1 MGDSGVYCTIA
12 PPFIGDVGRGWCRLH
27 PEVMKKLSVS
37 SGAAV
42 LVSDGIHSAAYYAH
56 PVVEEPNWADKEDKQ
71 LIQLDFHT
79 VTGET
84 PAETEGREV
93 VVRPVTPS
101 PARSV
106 VYQDLP
112 PRNGTRNRRSPYA
125 GRSPR
130 DARSR
135 RDENMDFVLERQFQ
149 HRWRGAGGL

>member
-1 MGDSGVYCTIA
+1 
-12 PPFIGDVGRGWCRLH
+12 
-27 PEVMKKLSVS
+27 MKKLSVS

-42 LVSDGIHSAAYYAH
+42 LVSDGNHSAAYYAH

-112 PRNGTRNRRSPYA
+112 PGTAPEIVEAHTQNKLLGTLAVA
-125 GRSPR
+125 GARIWISYSKSDSSTGGVALEVYETDPEGVVVITESTTL
-130 DARSR
+130 DA
-135 RDENMDFVLERQFQ
+135 VTER
-149 HRWRGAGGL
+149 